1 MGARYIKISQVVYLW
16 LYTCNGPVPISFVD
30 KLVINLFFENFFP
43 PARIASKLSG
53 LGKAT

>member
-30 KLVINLFFENFFP
+30 KLVINLFFKNFFP